1 MVHCYKVNILL
12 VKHIT
17 INCNLVEI
25 VFGLTSLIYEQ
36 DIKKRNLNYFCDMGH
51 LVFAKLAR
59 MLEVSPNEPS
69 KTLH

>member
-1 MVHCYKVNILL
+1 MSVVHCYKVNILL

-36 DIKKRNLNYFCDMGH
+36 DIKKGILTIFVTWGI
-51 LVFAKLAR
+51 
-59 MLEVSPNEPS
+59 
-69 KTLH
+69 